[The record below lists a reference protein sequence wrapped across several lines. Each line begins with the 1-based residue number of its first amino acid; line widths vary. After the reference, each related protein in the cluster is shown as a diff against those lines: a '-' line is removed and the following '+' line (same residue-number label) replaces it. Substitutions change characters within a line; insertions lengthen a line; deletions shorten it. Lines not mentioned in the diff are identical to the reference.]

1 MIKQIWLDK
10 CTLEFVSGTKDN
22 QHVHH
27 TMPPATAL
35 VTWLKKLPADSRK
48 ETGLGSPKGTFAK
61 LQRH

>member
-1 MIKQIWLDK
+1 M
-10 CTLEFVSGTKDN
+10 SGTKDN
-22 QHVHH
+22 QNVHH
-27 TMPPATAL
+27 NHIYNIKLLIPSATAL